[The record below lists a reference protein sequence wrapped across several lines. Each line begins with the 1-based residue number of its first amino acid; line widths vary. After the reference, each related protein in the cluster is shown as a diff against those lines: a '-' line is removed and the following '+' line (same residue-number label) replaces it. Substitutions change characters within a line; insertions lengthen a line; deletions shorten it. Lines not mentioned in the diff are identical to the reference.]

1 MINNTSNK
9 SPLVDILV
17 GLQWGDEG
25 KGKMVDALALG
36 YDIVVRSQG
45 GHNAGHTIVANGVK
59 YALHLMP
66 SGILNPKAVNIIGN
80 GVVVCLDKMI
90 EELKT
95 FKPKDNCFFISDRA
109 HIIFDFHTQIDRAKE
124 ELRDSKI
131 GTTGKGI
138 GPAYEL
144 KVARNG
150 WRVGDLKNPN
160 ELIDS
165 VFRYID
171 ENKVVL
177 DALNINID
185 KDTLKEQ
192 IKSYS
197 AFLSKYIIDTNYY
210 LSNAI
215 KQNKK
220 ILLEGAQGTLL
231 DIDHGTYPFVT
242 SSSTISSGMC
252 VGSGIGIKNINE
264 VIGIVKAYNTRVG
277 NGPFVSEDFTKDGEM
292 MADIGKEVGTTTGR
306 GRRCGWL
313 DLVALKYACE
323 LNSVTQLALM
333 KLDVLDG
340 FSKLKICTKYK
351 KDGELIDYMPSDT
364 SNVEPYYEEFAPWS
378 TTEGIQEYDKL
389 ENSTKE
395 YIEFIENY
403 TNTKISIISTSPKRE
418 DVIYK

>member
-1 MINNTSNK
+1 LINSTNNK

-25 KGKMVDALALG
+25 KGKMVDALALN

-80 GVVVCLDKMI
+80 GVVVCLEKMI

-95 FKPKDNCFFISDRA
+95 FKPNDNCFFISDRA

-150 WRVGDLKNPN
+150 WRVGDLKNSDA
-160 ELIDS
+160 LIES

-177 DALNINID
+177 DVLNINID
-185 KDTLKEQ
+185 KTTLKEQ
-192 IKSYS
+192 IASYG

-242 SSSTISSGMC
+242 SSNTISSGMC

-264 VIGIVKAYNTRVG
+264 IIGIVKAYNTRVG
-277 NGPFVSEDFTKDGEM
+277 NGPFVSEDFTKDGEI
-292 MADIGKEVGTTTGR
+292 MADVGKEVGTTTGR

-323 LNSVTQLALM
+323 LNSVTKLALM

-364 SNVEPYYEEFAPWS
+364 SNIEPYYEEFAGWG

-389 ENSTKE
+389 EDSTKA

>member
-1 MINNTSNK
+1 MINSTNNK

-25 KGKMVDALALG
+25 KGKMVDALALN

-80 GVVVCLDKMI
+80 GVVVCLEKMI

-95 FKPKDNCFFISDRA
+95 FKPNDNCFFISDRA

-150 WRVGDLKNPN
+150 WRVGDLKNSDA
-160 ELIDS
+160 LIES

-177 DALNINID
+177 DVLNINID
-185 KDTLKEQ
+185 KTTLKEQ
-192 IKSYS
+192 IASYG

-242 SSSTISSGMC
+242 SSNTISSGMC

-264 VIGIVKAYNTRVG
+264 IIGIVKAYNTRVG
-277 NGPFVSEDFTKDGEM
+277 NGPFVSEDFTKDGEI
-292 MADIGKEVGTTTGR
+292 MADVGKEVGTTTGR

-323 LNSVTQLALM
+323 LNSVTKLALM

-364 SNVEPYYEEFAPWS
+364 SNIEPYYEEFAGWG

-389 ENSTKE
+389 EDSTKA